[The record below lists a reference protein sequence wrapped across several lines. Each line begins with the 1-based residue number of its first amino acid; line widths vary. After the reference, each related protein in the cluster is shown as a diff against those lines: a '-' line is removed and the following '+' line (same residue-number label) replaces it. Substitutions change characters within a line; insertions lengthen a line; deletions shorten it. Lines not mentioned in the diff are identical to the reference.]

1 MDFVFRSDIALR
13 ALDKFLE
20 ANAVD
25 KNAKYSED
33 VLVIDMCS
41 GYRETILRLPVKP
54 SFVVFDD
61 FMAELLSDYL
71 EDL

>member
-1 MDFVFRSDIALR
+1 MDFVFRADVALR

-20 ANAVD
+20 INDVD

-41 GYRETILRLPVKP
+41 GYRETLLRLPVKP

-61 FMAELLSDYL
+61 FMAELLSEYL
-71 EDL
+71 EEV

>member
-1 MDFVFRSDIALR
+1 MNFVFRADIALR

-33 VLVIDMCS
+33 VLVVDMAS
-41 GYRETILRLPVKP
+41 GYRETLLRLPVKP
-54 SFVVFDD
+54 NFVILDH
-61 FMAELLSDYL
+61 FMVELLSDYL
-71 EDL
+71 EEV

>member
-1 MDFVFRSDIALR
+1 MDFVFRADVALR

-33 VLVIDMCS
+33 VLVIDTVS
-41 GYRETILRLPVKP
+41 GNREYLLRLPVKP
-54 SFVVFDD
+54 NFVVFDQW
-61 FMAELLSDYL
+61 MVELLTDYM
-71 EDL
+71 EEV